1 MTTMTID
8 PARRSRRAM
17 NPKAFPGV
25 GAIAI
30 FALVFLYLPMVITVI
45 YAFNAGDQALVWEGF
60 SLQWFGYVMTS
71 HAIIDSA
78 VVSLKLAVAATVIAL
93 IIALGFAL
101 SVQELRRRGSAAA
114 TALLTAPLLVPE
126 VVMAVATLAFIRM
139 IGLQPGFTALLLA
152 HATFCIPFAMMP
164 IRSRLQGLGTE
175 VFEAGADLGATS
187 LPMLRRITLPLLVP
201 GIVSGALLSFVISM
215 DDYIIS
221 AFLSSA
227 GSTPLPVYLFGL
239 IRRGANPAINV
250 VALLLLALAIAVT
263 TVTYL
268 APTRK
273 KRTAR

>member
-1 MTTMTID
+1 MTIAID

-17 NPKAFPGV
+17 NPKSFPGV
-25 GAIAI
+25 GFIAV
-30 FALVFLYLPMVITVI
+30 FSLVFLYLPMAITVI
-45 YAFNAGDQALVWEGF
+45 YAFNAGDQALIWEGF
-60 SLQWFGYVMTS
+60 SLQWFVYVMTN

-78 VVSLKLAVAATVIAL
+78 VVSLKLATAATVVAVLVAI
-93 IIALGFAL
+93 GFAL
-101 SVQELRRRGSAAA
+101 SVEELRRRGSAVA

-126 VVMAVATLAFIRM
+126 VVMAVATLAFIRI

-164 IRSRLQGLGTE
+164 IRSRLQGLGSE

-187 LPMLRRITLPLLVP
+187 WPMIRRITLPLLVP

-273 KRTAR
+273 KRTTR

>member
-1 MTTMTID
+1 MTIALD
-8 PARRSRRAM
+8 PARRSRNAM
-17 NPKAFPGV
+17 NPRSFPGV
-25 GAIAI
+25 AFIAV
-30 FALVFLYLPMVITVI
+30 FSLVFLYVPMLITVI

-60 SLQWFGYVMTS
+60 SLQWFVYVMTN
-71 HAIIDSA
+71 HAIIDA
-78 VVSLKLAVAATVIAL
+78 TVVSVKLATAATVIAVV
-93 IIALGFAL
+93 IAIGFVL
-101 SVQELRRRGSAAA
+101 SVQELRRRGSALA
-114 TALLTAPLLVPE
+114 TGLLTAPLLVSE
-126 VVMAVATLAFIRM
+126 VVMAVATLAFIRF

-175 VFEAGADLGATS
+175 VFEAGADLGATA

-201 GIVSGALLSFVISM
+201 GIISGALLSFVISM